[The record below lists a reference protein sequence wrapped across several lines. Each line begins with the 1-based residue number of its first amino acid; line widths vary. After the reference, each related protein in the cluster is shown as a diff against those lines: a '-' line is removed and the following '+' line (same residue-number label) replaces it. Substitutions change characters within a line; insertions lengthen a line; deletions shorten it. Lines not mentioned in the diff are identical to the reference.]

1 MARSTGISQR
11 CKAVCPARCKRH
23 KWSFSVEFP
32 PGPDGKRL
40 RVTESGF
47 PDASAARD
55 ARDTALKAYKLG
67 TLETDRRKETTG
79 AYLTRWLEAKES
91 ARTIRPATIRS
102 YRGHLT
108 NYLIPSLGRVRLS
121 DLKSA
126 DVDAML
132 VRIRRENEGKA
143 PNQVVS
149 ASTERRI
156 VATLRSAVRDALRT
170 GQLHRDPTLGAH
182 VAKDAGER
190 RDAWSP
196 EQFGRFRAWMEAKQ
210 AEDGNGNRTDVQR
223 IAPVTLF
230 AVGTGMRL
238 GEVCGLRWSDVDLDA
253 GYLTVRQQAQL
264 QGRDIVFQPVKTK
277 AGQDRW
283 VPVAGWVPDVLRSR
297 KAQQGRERLVAG
309 EAWTSPT
316 GLVFTDALGGPLNP
330 NNVSKTFGR
339 MAERAGLPRVVFH
352 SLRHL
357 AATIMLQNGLPL
369 PVVSRILG
377 HSTITVTADLY
388 FDVVKDQRLNDDV
401 SAAYARAFSA

>member
-1 MARSTGISQR
+1 MAKQQGVYQR
-11 CKAVCPARCKRH
+11 CEAGCPARCKRH
-23 KWSFSVEFP
+23 KWAFQVEFP

-40 RVTESGF
+40 RVRESGF
-47 PDASAARD
+47 PDAATAKDARD
-55 ARDTALKAYKLG
+55 AAVKAYKLG

-79 AYLTRWLEAKES
+79 AYLTRWLEAKET
-91 ARTIRPATIRS
+91 ARTIRPATIKS

-108 NYLIPSLGRVRLS
+108 NYLLPNIGRVRLT
-121 DLKSA
+121 DLKAA
-126 DVDAML
+126 DIDGML
-132 VRIRRENEGKA
+132 VRIRKA
-143 PNQVVS
+143 NADKPPNQQVS

-170 GQLHRDPTLGAH
+170 GQLHRDPTIGAH
-182 VAKDAGER
+182 VAKEAGER
-190 RDAWSP
+190 RDVWTP
-196 EQFGRFRAWMEAKQ
+196 EQFARFRSWMEVQ
-210 AEDGNGNRTDVQR
+210 AEGGTGNSHVERL
-223 IAPVTLF
+223 APLVLF

-253 GYLTVRQQAQL
+253 GHLTVRQQAQL
-264 QGRDIVFQPVKTK
+264 QGREIRFQPVKTK

-283 VPVAGWVPDVLRSR
+283 VPVAGWVPDVLKAW

-309 EAWTSPT
+309 EAWSNGQ
-316 GLVFTDALGGPLNP
+316 GLVFTDALGFPLNP

-339 MAERAGLPRVVFH
+339 MAERAGLPKVVFH

-388 FDVVKDQRLNDDV
+388 FDVVKDKRLNDDV